1 MKRLLLLL
9 IVLLGAWGC
18 SRPQVEITGTI
29 LGADGQPPALAHV
42 HVTPLGGDI
51 RNPEKTVQ
59 AGEDGSFAV
68 RLDLSGAN
76 YLQITAVG
84 HSIAVLPVVLEEQ
97 ESPIEVSVTL
107 APLSYKDTFDEVS
120 IIGDWNN
127 YSRNTAEPMTRQ
139 PDGTF
144 LYERKTTTD
153 TLVYQLLNIT
163 TSGRSVNGTMSDAFE
178 YDGGGDYRSVA
189 KVKDSLAQVVFD
201 PEQLLRVDDPALPRI
216 AFDEGHANLTRLA
229 DIQQE
234 FERAQ
239 EQHRRE
245 VTAYRGE
252 HGDLEGFQFDLT
264 PLRSRLRAVMDS
276 QEPLLVRQYA
286 AVSLGNNIPFS
297 QQTTSDSAA
306 YVDIMRLVPP
316 SSPLWGIQPYL
327 PSRIAEQLNPDH
339 PDSLVRVFVDENP
352 DRRVRAVALGDLLS
366 RADKDN
372 DEEKARKLYTQL
384 KREYSE
390 VAEVRYVLK
399 RLNPD
404 RRIKTGKPVPEFE
417 VQLMGSDEMVSSEGL
432 KGRTYLLDFWASW

>member
-1 MKRLLLLL
+1 MKRLLLT
-9 IVLLGAWGC
+9 IALLGAWGC

-68 RLDLSGAN
+68 RLDQSGAN

-84 HSIAVLPVVLEEQ
+84 YSIAVLPVVLEEQ

-127 YSRNTAEPMTRQ
+127 YSRNTAESMTRQ

-276 QEPLLVRQYA
+276 QEPLLVRQFA
-286 AVSLGNNIPFS
+286 AVSLG
-297 QQTTSDSAA
+297 TTTALFGGKPELEASD
-306 YVDIMRLVPP
+306 YTDILELVPP
-316 SSPLWGIQPYL
+316 TSLLWAVRPHLPYM
-327 PSRIAEQLNPDH
+327 IAEQLNPDH
-339 PDSLVRVFVDENP
+339 PDSLIHLFIDQNP
-352 DRRVRAVALGDLLS
+352 DQRVQAMSLAVLLGW
-366 RADKDN
+366 ADSQKN
-372 DEEKARKLYTQL
+372 QEEANRLYAQL
-384 KREYSE
+384 KKGYSDI
-390 VAEVRYVLK
+390 AEVQYYLRWY
-399 RLNPD
+399 NPD

-417 VQLMGSDEMVSSEGL
+417 VQLMGSDEVVSSEGL